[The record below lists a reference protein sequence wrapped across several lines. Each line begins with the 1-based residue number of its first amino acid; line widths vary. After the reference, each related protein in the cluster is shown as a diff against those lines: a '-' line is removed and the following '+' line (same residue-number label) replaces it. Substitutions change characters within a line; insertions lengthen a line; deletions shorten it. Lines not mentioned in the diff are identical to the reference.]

1 MHTFASGNA
10 IRQSGRLYGLIPER
24 AAGAPLLAHGKVSCT
39 ALRLVHDP
47 AGTGSWVRLRRVGER
62 LGADASSTV
71 GAAVLKAAT
80 AIDLYAH
87 TSTSGSRFADAAG
100 PPALGETV
108 GKMLKVSI

>member
-71 GAAVLKAAT
+71 GAVELKAAT
-80 AIDLYAH
+80 AMH
-87 TSTSGSRFADAAG
+87 TLAPAVLVRMAPVEIRRRCWPTG
-100 PPALGETV
+100 PW
-108 GKMLKVSI
+108 